1 MALNVD
7 GDLEPFSRINPCGYE
22 ELEMTDLKRLGIEL
36 SLEDAAEKLLP
47 FLLRHLG
54 AADNTPS
61 HACGYRFGYVVH
73 CAPSGAS
80 QVRAPTPCRDQD
92 GAGQVAESIAEL
104 AVRQK
109 YVARTEHARRVRLPV
124 PPRLR
129 PCLLVSVSGEFPVTK
144 LLGNHN

>member
-1 MALNVD
+1 MSKATS

-36 SLEDAAEKLLP
+36 SLEDAAEKLMP
-47 FLLRHLG
+47 FC